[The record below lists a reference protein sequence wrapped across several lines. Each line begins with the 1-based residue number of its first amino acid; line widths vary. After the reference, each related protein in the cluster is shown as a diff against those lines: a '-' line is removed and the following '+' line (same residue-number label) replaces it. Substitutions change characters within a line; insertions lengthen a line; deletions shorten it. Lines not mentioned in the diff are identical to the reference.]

1 MPPET
6 QKTPRWQLALA
17 YGAFAFVALI
27 LCLALTFPYDT
38 LRARIVSEAAAAGYA
53 VRIGSLRPGL
63 YGVTATNVRVSRPE
77 APLSP
82 ESLSALMSGTGIMP
96 GPAELGE
103 ALVLDSVALRPSLL
117 PLGANVRAEGLGG
130 VIRGAVGGLGAL
142 KVRLT
147 LDDLDTAQGNLK
159 GFSGMDLEGLLEG
172 KVQLDVP
179 RQANGQLDFSTAQGD
194 ITLDGTRLVIKG
206 GQATVPVMGT
216 PTKVDLPR
224 IALGEVDLRLAVA
237 NGLGTLEALS
247 AKSDDL
253 EVRGGGTVKLAKSL
267 PFSELAMDVKINAQP
282 EFVKRL
288 GILGSALSILPMD
301 RAEPGFRSARL
312 SGYLS
317 SPRFLPG
324 AR

>member
-1 MPPET
+1 
-6 QKTPRWQLALA
+6 
-17 YGAFAFVALI
+17 
-27 LCLALTFPYDT
+27 
-38 LRARIVSEAAAAGYA
+38 
-53 VRIGSLRPGL
+53 
-63 YGVTATNVRVSRPE
+63 
-77 APLSP
+77 
-82 ESLSALMSGTGIMP
+82 
-96 GPAELGE
+96 
-103 ALVLDSVALRPSLL
+103 
-117 PLGANVRAEGLGG
+117 
-130 VIRGAVGGLGAL
+130 
-142 KVRLT
+142 
-147 LDDLDTAQGNLK
+147 
-159 GFSGMDLEGLLEG
+159 
-172 KVQLDVP
+172 
-179 RQANGQLDFSTAQGD
+179 
-194 ITLDGTRLVIKG
+194 
-206 GQATVPVMGT
+206 MGT